1 MSDDFVT
8 DEGDPTAPQGKESA
22 KRNRRDERAML
33 LVGIEFWVTD
43 DGTPHASVPHPK
55 GHLESMR
62 IASREF
68 ESHLRIKN
76 FQMYG
81 DGISATA
88 LADLV
93 ALAAGK
99 ALAAG
104 EVRATWHR
112 TAEHNG
118 EIWIDLGGR
127 DPGGERDAVR
137 ITGEGWCIT
146 PAKDVPANFLR
157 DKDAL
162 PLPKPVRGEA
172 QWGDIRRVINV
183 ETDQDVVLLWAYL
196 FAALR
201 PFADGV
207 GQYPIGLVH
216 GEQGTG
222 KSKALKILQALIDPS
237 RLTGRVM
244 PREPRDFWVS
254 ANRRHLIVYD
264 NLSTISGQF
273 ADQIAPLATGGSYS
287 ARALHTDGEE
297 FSITACR
304 PMLFGGIP
312 SGLLG
317 RDDMRDRTIAFELKP
332 LPKGERREEVEI
344 FAEFEALHP
353 ALLGLLYDG
362 LSAGLRNL
370 PTTKLEVGPRMLDAC
385 TWAEACAPGVGIEP
399 GEITR
404 AWMANR
410 AGADRAALDA
420 DDVAQ
425 AVVKLLQ
432 AQADLGLDN
441 WKGSPTS
448 LYDRLLDLAPEH
460 VRKSTLWPK
469 SAVGLGEKLRR
480 IAPAMRAVNQVDM
493 VSGKG
498 GTNSSRFWFLKKT
511 A

>member
-1 MSDDFVT
+1 MSDDFT
-8 DEGDPTAPQGKESA
+8 MDDGESTAPQAKESA
-22 KRNRRDERAML
+22 KRNRRDERALL

-137 ITGEGWCIT
+137 ITGEGWRIT

-237 RLTGRVM
+237 R
-244 PREPRDFWVS
+244 
-254 ANRRHLIVYD
+254 
-264 NLSTISGQF
+264 
-273 ADQIAPLATGGSYS
+273 
-287 ARALHTDGEE
+287 
-297 FSITACR
+297 
-304 PMLFGGIP
+304 
-312 SGLLG
+312 
-317 RDDMRDRTIAFELKP
+317 
-332 LPKGERREEVEI
+332 
-344 FAEFEALHP
+344 
-353 ALLGLLYDG
+353 
-362 LSAGLRNL
+362 
-370 PTTKLEVGPRMLDAC
+370 
-385 TWAEACAPGVGIEP
+385 
-399 GEITR
+399 
-404 AWMANR
+404 
-410 AGADRAALDA
+410 
-420 DDVAQ
+420 
-425 AVVKLLQ
+425 
-432 AQADLGLDN
+432 
-441 WKGSPTS
+441 
-448 LYDRLLDLAPEH
+448 
-460 VRKSTLWPK
+460 
-469 SAVGLGEKLRR
+469 
-480 IAPAMRAVNQVDM
+480 
-493 VSGKG
+493 
-498 GTNSSRFWFLKKT
+498 
-511 A
+511 

>member
-1 MSDDFVT
+1 MSEFVMDDGEPAT
-8 DEGDPTAPQGKESA
+8 PEGEKPA
-22 KRNRRDERAML
+22 KRNRRDERAL
-33 LVGIEFWVTD
+33 LLAGIEFWVTD
-43 DGTPHASVPHPK
+43 DGTPHASLPHLK
-55 GHLESMR
+55 GHLEHVR

-76 FQMYG
+76 FQMHG
-81 DGISATA
+81 DGISAAA

-104 EVRATWHR
+104 EVRATWRR

-146 PAKDVPANFLR
+146 PAKDVPVSFLR
-157 DKDAL
+157 DKDQL
-162 PLPKPVRGEA
+162 PLPKPVQGEA
-172 QWGDIRRVINV
+172 QWGDLRRVMNV
-183 ETDQDVVLLWAYL
+183 ETDDEVALLGAYL
-196 FAALR
+196 VAALR
-201 PFADGV
+201 PFADGS

-244 PREPRDFWVS
+244 PREPRDFWVC
-254 ANRRHLIVYD
+254 ANRRHLLHYD
-264 NLSTISGQF
+264 NISAISGQF
-273 ADQIAPLATGGSYS
+273 ADQIAPIATGGSYS

-317 RDDMRDRTIAFELKP
+317 REDMRDRTIAFELKP

-362 LSAGLRNL
+362 LAAGLRNL
-370 PTTKLEVGPRMLDAC
+370 PTTKLEAGPRMLDAC
-385 TWAEACAPGVGIEP
+385 TWAEACAPGLGIEP
-399 GEITR
+399 GLITR

-410 AGADRAALDA
+410 AGADRVALDA

-425 AVVKLLQ
+425 AVLKLLQ
-432 AQADLGLDN
+432 AQADLGLDH
-441 WKGSPTS
+441 WKGSPTA
-448 LYDRLLDLAPEH
+448 LYDRLLELAPDH

-480 IAPAMRAVNQVDM
+480 IAPAMRAVNAVDM